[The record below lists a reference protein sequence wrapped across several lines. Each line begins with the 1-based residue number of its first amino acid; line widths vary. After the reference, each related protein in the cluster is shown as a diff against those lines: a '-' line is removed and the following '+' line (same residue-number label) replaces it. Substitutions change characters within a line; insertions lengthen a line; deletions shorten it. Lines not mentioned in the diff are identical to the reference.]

1 MLSGYCYPPHFS
13 GKENDMNRK
22 DDAAK
27 KDDRQ
32 TMWVIILVVVAVL
45 GSALYSIKQNIRCD
59 REHDPI
65 SATRVGCN

>member
-1 MLSGYCYPPHFS
+1 
-13 GKENDMNRK
+13 MNRK

-32 TMWVIILVVVAVL
+32 TMWIIILVVVAVL

-59 REHDPI
+59 SEYDHI
-65 SATRVGCN
+65 STTRVGCN

>member
-1 MLSGYCYPPHFS
+1 
-13 GKENDMNRK
+13 MNRK

>member
-1 MLSGYCYPPHFS
+1 MS
-13 GKENDMNRK
+13 RK

-32 TMWVIILVVVAVL
+32 SMWLIILVVVGVL

-59 REHDPI
+59 TEHDPI
-65 SATRVGCN
+65 NSTRVECH